1 MFVDDVITDAD
12 VCGDRDIEPDSGGK
26 NADVFVRVIAFEDV
40 ASDRFAQSN
49 TFLRRC
55 LGNEV
60 EVASFCPQPKFSG
73 TDIFA
78 HAFGGR
84 ADAGKFVV
92 VDGTGA
98 IARDMGDEAAFHQ
111 VDEIARGAGANDVC
125 ADYKDDCT
133 IVLPGAYYSICDD
146 GKVGVVK
153 GRYWRVEVGN
163 LIDREVV
170 FPLVE
175 RPEFEFGAVE
185 GFVGHVRGSK
195 CIDILSSRDVKTQNH
210 GRHHRFSTC
219 PRNRDARLLCPMEIR
234 GIPLPAQ
241 MSHPDL
247 ISHPQIAR

>member
-1 MFVDDVITDAD
+1 MFVNDVITDAD
-12 VCGDRDIEPDSGGK
+12 VCGDGDVESDSSGK

-49 TFLRRC
+49 AFLRRC

-60 EVASFCPQPKFSG
+60 EVACFCPQSKFSG
-73 TDIFA
+73 ADVFA
-78 HAFGGR
+78 HAFGGC
-84 ADAGKFVV
+84 ADASKFVV
-92 VDGTGA
+92 VNGAGA
-98 IARDMGDEAAFHQ
+98 IARNMGDEAAFHQ
-111 VDEIARGAGANDVC
+111 VDEIARGAGANDVG
-125 ADYKDDCT
+125 ADHEDDCA

-175 RPEFEFGAVE
+175 RAEFEFGAVE

-195 CIDILSSRDVKTQNH
+195 CIGILSSRDARTQNH
-210 GRHHRFSTC
+210 RRHHRFSTC

-234 GIPLPAQ
+234 EIPLPAQ

-247 ISHPQIAR
+247 ISHLQIAR